1 VVNGQVLV
9 VGSGLMG
16 TGIAVQ
22 FARGGYSVRCYDP
35 HPERLEESGRMAR
48 AVLDEVFGG
57 GNEERRQSSEA
68 LSRINYS
75 HSMEDK
81 AVVTLVIEAAPE
93 NLSLKRQLYSEL
105 EDSVA
110 ADVIIASNTSGI
122 LPDILSEGMRNPARF
137 LIAHFWNPPHII
149 PLVELVPGALTSRR
163 YMTEMEAILK
173 AMLMEPVVLEHAL
186 PGFIGNR
193 LQFAV
198 IREALNLLR
207 SGVASAQTI
216 DKVMTASLGRRYV
229 RMGPFAAADLGGL
242 DTILSVAEHLMP
254 YLAKDEGVL
263 DLLRAKVNE
272 GAVGRRSG
280 RGFYAWDK
288 GS

>member
-1 VVNGQVLV
+1 VNGQVFI
-9 VGSGLMG
+9 VGAGLMG

-22 FARGGYSVRCYDP
+22 FARGGYLVRCYDP
-35 HPERLEESGRMAR
+35 HPERLEESAIRAR
-48 AVLDEVFGG
+48 AVLDEMFGG
-57 GNEERRQSSEA
+57 GNEERRQASEVF
-68 LSRINYS
+68 SRITYS
-75 HSMEDK
+75 RSMENN
-81 AVVTLVIEAAPE
+81 ATATLVIEAAPE

-105 EDSVA
+105 EESVA

-122 LPDILSEGMRNPARF
+122 LPDTLSEGMRNPARF
-137 LIAHFWNPPHII
+137 LIAHFWNPPHSI
-149 PLVELVPGALTSRR
+149 PLVELVPGALTLRR
-163 YMTEMEAILK
+163 YIVEIQTILK
-173 AMLMEPVVLEHAL
+173 AIQMEPVVLEHAL

-207 SGVASAQTI
+207 SGVASAEII

-242 DTILSVAEHLMP
+242 DTILSVAEQLMP
-254 YLAKDEGVL
+254 YLAKDEDVL

-272 GAVGRRSG
+272 GAVGRRTG
-280 RGFYAWDK
+280 RGFYVWDK

>member
-1 VVNGQVLV
+1 
-9 VGSGLMG
+9 MG

-22 FARGGYSVRCYDP
+22 FARFGHSVRCYDP
-35 HPERLEESGRMAR
+35 HPKRLEESGLRAR
-48 AVLDEVFGG
+48 TILEEVFGS
-57 GNEERRQSSEA
+57 GNEERRQSAEV
-68 LSRINYS
+68 LSRITYS
-75 HSMEDK
+75 HSMNDN
-81 AVVTLVIEAAPE
+81 AAATLVIEAAPE

-122 LPDILSEGMRNPARF
+122 LPDTLSEGMRNPARF
-137 LIAHFWNPPHII
+137 LIAHFWNPPHAI
-149 PLVELVPGALTSRR
+149 PLVELVPGAATLRR
-163 YMTEMEAILK
+163 YLTEMQANLK
-173 AMLMEPVVLEHAL
+173 AIEMEPVVLEHAL

-207 SGVASAQTI
+207 SGVASAETI

-242 DTILSVAEHLMP
+242 DTILGIAEQLMP
-254 YLAKDEGVL
+254 QLAKDEDVL
-263 DLLRAKVNE
+263 DLLRAKVSE
-272 GAVGRRSG
+272 GAIGRRAG
-280 RGFYAWDK
+280 RGFYVWDRR
-288 GS
+288 S